1 MGTTLGITMG
11 TNLVLQHP
19 KYNKTQ
25 LIQISSK
32 GDKFYVVGTR
42 PVELYEGKTKQD
54 RLSTGTSDER
64 EAHRMW
70 DKLEAQLYSKWD
82 KLLNRDPFI
91 ELLREHWPNESV
103 GGDPYI
109 EQLVDEWLGDGSV
122 PRQRLVRFHINQNMR
137 LYKDDRSLVRKR
149 DRPTYNHVNDYLK
162 RPCVNPE
169 TFMARWKT
177 AKQKACLVVWKNTG
191 CNHSVVNELFKYLDV
206 DDAQALRH
214 AITPKQNP
222 YPVHIQQQRI
232 DEERINKAVPALNSA
247 ADQTK
252 RNKEKPEPVLNK
264 TGCPTI
270 LEMLPLYEQD
280 TTRWKDVTIKE
291 KRTST
296 SKLKNIAALL
306 GDLPIDQIR
315 SHHATIIA
323 RTLDED
329 GNAKSTISKWVRSLK
344 LMLDWSKST
353 DTAIAR
359 NLTKQ
364 PPENWI
370 DHNFITVK
378 DVSNYGL
385 KARSWEPFTE
395 DQLYKLFALPMTEKD
410 RLLLSILATTGMRL
424 DEAALLTWSQVKETN
439 GIRYFDLTE
448 AKVKNSNSRRKVALP
463 DILKLPK
470 PDADPTAKLF
480 TFRVD
485 EDGKSSKHASHHL
498 NLNYAHKVRYDDE
511 DNRKVIHSFR
521 HNMITFMINLDPTPS
536 SEVMDWIVGHDED
549 GGTKSMRRKNYAH
562 DIALERKYEVVNR
575 IHHPWLTQ
583 KA

>member
-1 MGTTLGITMG
+1 MDTTLVHQNI
-11 TNLVLQHP
+11 
-19 KYNKTQ
+19 KYNKTS
-25 LIQISSK
+25 LIRISSK
-32 GDKFYVVGTR
+32 GDKFYVAGTR

-64 EAHRMW
+64 IAHKMW

-91 ELLREHWPNESV
+91 ELASTYWDDNKIGQSLDEARNSAAALISGAKTHILRILMTAELLSPAS
-103 GGDPYI
+103 
-109 EQLVDEWLGDGSV
+109 L
-122 PRQRLVRFHINQNMR
+122 NQF
-137 LYKDDRSLVRKR
+137 Y
-149 DRPTYNHVNDYLK
+149 
-162 RPCVNPE
+162 E
-169 TFMARWKT
+169 
-177 AKQKACLVVWKNTG
+177 
-191 CNHSVVNELFKYLDV
+191 YLDIV
-206 DDAQALRH
+206 EARKTTNDANLLWGE
-214 AITPKQNP
+214 TPNP
-222 YPVHIQQQRI
+222 YPANIQQR
-232 DEERINKAVPALNSA
+232 RINEGKAEEILRVSTSSPTINANH
-247 ADQTK
+247 
-252 RNKEKPEPVLNK
+252 NKAKPELVLNK

-291 KRTST
+291 KRTALA
-296 SKLKNIAALL
+296 KVKNIAALL

-329 GNAKSTISKWVRSLK
+329 ESAKSTISKWVRSLK
-344 LMLDWSKST
+344 LMLDWCKST
-353 DTAIAR
+353 DTALAR

-370 DHNFITVK
+370 DHNYIAVK

-385 KARSWEPFTE
+385 KARKWEPFTE
-395 DQLYKLFALPMTEKD
+395 DQLYKLFALPMPEKD

-424 DEAALLTWSQVKETN
+424 DEAALLTWEQVKEIN

-463 DILKLPK
+463 DVLKLPK

-480 TFRVD
+480 AFRLD

-498 NLNYAHKVRYDDE
+498 NSNYAHKVRCDAD

-521 HNMITFMINLDPTPS
+521 HNMITFMVNLDPTPS
-536 SEVMDWIVGHDED
+536 SEVMDWTVGHDED

-562 DIALERKYEVVNR
+562 DIALERKYQVVNA
-575 IHHPWLTQ
+575 IKHPWLNQ
-583 KA
+583 PN

>member
-1 MGTTLGITMG
+1 MDTTFAIIMDTTLVYQNI
-11 TNLVLQHP
+11 
-19 KYNKTQ
+19 KYNKTS
-25 LIQISSK
+25 LIRISST
-32 GDKFYVVGTR
+32 GGKFYVVGTR
-42 PVELYEGKTKQD
+42 PVELYKGKNKQD
-54 RLSTGTSDER
+54 RLCTGTSDER
-64 EAHRMW
+64 EAHKKW
-70 DKLEAQLYSKWD
+70 DKLEAQIYSKWD

-91 ELLREHWPNESV
+91 ELLREHWPNNLIELEGNDDPANFISKYK
-103 GGDPYI
+103 GGKVLAC
-109 EQLVDEWLGDGSV
+109 EQIWLSTDG
-122 PRQRLVRFHINQNMR
+122 NM
-137 LYKDDRSLVRKR
+137 
-149 DRPTYNHVNDYLK
+149 T
-162 RPCVNPE
+162 
-169 TFMARWKT
+169 
-177 AKQKACLVVWKNTG
+177 
-191 CNHSVVNELFKYLDV
+191 VVNELFKHLDYYE
-206 DDAQALRH
+206 ALELRDR
-214 AITPKQNP
+214 ITPKTNP
-222 YPVHIQQQRI
+222 YPINIQQQEMNDLREFI
-232 DEERINKAVPALNSA
+232 TELDGEAPAS
-247 ADQTK
+247 QPK
-252 RNKEKPEPVLNK
+252 QNKEKSEPVLNK

-306 GDLPIDQIR
+306 GDLPLDQIR

-364 PPENWI
+364 PYENWI

-395 DQLYKLFALPMTEKD
+395 DQLYKLFALPMPDKD

-463 DILKLPK
+463 DILKLSK
-470 PDADPTAKLF
+470 PNADPTTRLF
-480 TFRVD
+480 SFRLD
-485 EDGKSSKHASHHL
+485 EDGKSSKHASQYL
-498 NLNYAHKVRYDDE
+498 NANYAHKVRYDEAD
-511 DNRKVIHSFR
+511 DRKVIHSFR
-521 HNMITFMINLDPTPS
+521 HSMIMFMVNLDPTPS
-536 SEVMDWIVGHDED
+536 SEIMDWIVGHDED

>member
-1 MGTTLGITMG
+1 MGTTL
-11 TNLVLQHP
+11 VLKHP
-19 KYNKTQ
+19 KYNKTK
-25 LIQISSK
+25 LIRIPSK
-32 GDKFYVVGTR
+32 GNMFYVVGTK

-64 EAHRMW
+64 DAHRLW

-91 ELLREHWPNESV
+91 ELLREHWPSKLTETSGTDDPAKFIDKYE
-103 GGDPYI
+103 GGKVLACHQI
-109 EQLVDEWLGDGSV
+109 WFETNGNMTVVD
-122 PRQRLVRFHINQNMR
+122 
-137 LYKDDRSLVRKR
+137 
-149 DRPTYNHVNDYLK
+149 
-162 RPCVNPE
+162 
-169 TFMARWKT
+169 
-177 AKQKACLVVWKNTG
+177 
-191 CNHSVVNELFKYLDV
+191 ELFKHLDYHE
-206 DDAQALRH
+206 ALDLRDR
-214 AITPKQNP
+214 ITPREDP
-222 YPVHIQQQRI
+222 YPLAIKQQKMNELREFI
-232 DEERINKAVPALNSA
+232 TELDGEAPAS
-247 ADQTK
+247 QPK